1 NDEEEEILYDNEKA
15 VESYNIYE
23 KKKYMQKMNQK
34 MVHVEEKIERILQQ
48 LDELLQIEEL
58 NRENVDHIA
67 PKLEDLKKHL
77 TKNSYQ
83 YNRAEDR
90 FETEIHDIKEQL

>member
-1 NDEEEEILYDNEKA
+1 EKA
-15 VESYNIYE
+15 ADRYNFPGA
-23 KKKYMQKMNQK
+23 KKYMQQMNQK

-58 NRENVDHIA
+58 NRENVDHIVQ
-67 PKLEDLKKHL
+67 KFENLKKNL

-83 YNRAEDR
+83 YNRTEDR
-90 FETEIHDIKEQL
+90 FETKFNDIKKQIKTNNLLEEKGN